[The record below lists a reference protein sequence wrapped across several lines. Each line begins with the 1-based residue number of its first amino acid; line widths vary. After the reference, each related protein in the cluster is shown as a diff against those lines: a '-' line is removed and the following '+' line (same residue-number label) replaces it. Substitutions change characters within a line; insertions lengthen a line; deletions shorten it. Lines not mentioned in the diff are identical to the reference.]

1 MSAQHSLEKLL
12 NRKIISEE
20 ERNSLYE
27 KFTDYYYYSNSYNRN
42 IEEINFMAAKYLF
55 AFPKSKMKKNE
66 FNSEWL
72 YNS

>member
-20 ERNSLYE
+20 ERNNLYE
-27 KFTDYYYYSNSYNRN
+27 KFTDYNYYSNSCNRN
-42 IEEINFMAAKYLF
+42 IEEINLMVAKYLF
-55 AFPKSKMKKNE
+55 AFPKSKIKKNE